1 MQPLPRTLGILA
13 VILASILWGTTGT
26 AATFAPSLSPLLIGA
41 VAMGIG
47 GILQC
52 LLALKQIVKQYQLLI
67 KYYNF
72 LILGAVA
79 VAIYPLAFYTS
90 MRWSG
95 VTIGT
100 VVSIGSA
107 PILSVVIEYVNHD
120 FRLTKQW
127 LIGAILGIVGMLL
140 LSFADNN
147 TETIVYEHLTL
158 GILLALIAGLTYALY
173 SWSARKLM
181 LKGIST
187 KSAMGATFGCGGLLL
202 MPIIMV
208 MGTPL
213 FESAT
218 NLAVGVYM
226 ATIPM
231 FLGYLCYGFGLA
243 NIQASTATTIT
254 LLEPVI
260 ATILAILIVGESLP
274 LIGWLGIL
282 LILICLIFIT
292 IPFKEY
298 RLFNL
303 DK

>member
-1 MQPLPRTLGILA
+1 MQPISRILGVLA

-26 AATFAPSLSPLLIGA
+26 AATFAPSLSPLLVGA

-52 LLALKQIVKQYQLLI
+52 LLAFTQIVAQRHLLI
-67 KYYNF
+67 KYYNL

-107 PILSVVIEYVNHD
+107 PILSVIIEYFNRD

-127 LIGAILGIVGMLL
+127 LIGAILGLLGILL
-140 LSFADNN
+140 LSFSDNN
-147 TETIVYEHLTL
+147 TEYLVYEHLIMGIFL
-158 GILLALIAGLTYALY
+158 GIVAGLTYALY
-173 SWSARKLM
+173 SWSARQLM

-208 MGTPL
+208 MGASL
-213 FESAT
+213 FDSFT
-218 NLAVGVYM
+218 HLAVAAYM

-243 NIQASTATTIT
+243 NIPASTATAIT

-260 ATILAILIVGESLP
+260 ATILAILIVGESLS

-282 LILICLIFIT
+282 LIIICLIFIT
-292 IPFKEY
+292 LPKKEQ
-298 RLFNL
+298 
-303 DK
+303 